1 MLQNQQYLILL
12 WTFLYSIHMYSIH
25 IYIYMCVCIDLF
37 NICFCWPKRGDV
49 RDVNINCKIS
59 TVSVFI
65 LIVKCRCSAL
75 PLGEFVI
82 ENPQWRPPV
91 SVRPCCRAEGAV
103 QSRSISPNSSCTS
116 YCVSV
121 NRGKQTVG
129 NSGSLTE
136 GQLIRKVGRLILFVC
151 M

>member
-59 TVSVFI
+59 TICFYSD
-65 LIVKCRCSAL
+65 C
-75 PLGEFVI
+75 EM
-82 ENPQWRPPV
+82 QM
-91 SVRPCCRAEGAV
+91 
-103 QSRSISPNSSCTS
+103 QSLATR
-116 YCVSV
+116 
-121 NRGKQTVG
+121 
-129 NSGSLTE
+129 GSL
-136 GQLIRKVGRLILFVC
+136 
-151 M
+151 